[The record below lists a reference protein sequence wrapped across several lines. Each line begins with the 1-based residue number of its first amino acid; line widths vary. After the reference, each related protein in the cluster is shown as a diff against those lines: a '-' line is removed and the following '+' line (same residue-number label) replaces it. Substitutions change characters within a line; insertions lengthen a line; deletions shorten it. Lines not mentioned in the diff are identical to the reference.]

1 MKFIENKSK
10 ISVNFT
16 NNDEVQIGEMFI
28 IDGTVFMKTRNGN
41 NNIISYIDLSSGEE
55 YYEFDVMQNFR
66 GWAEAQKV
74 DGELKWWKV

>member
-28 IDGTVFMKTRNGN
+28 IDGTVFMKTRNGS
-41 NNIISYIDLSSGEE
+41 NNIISYVDLSSGEE
-55 YYEFDVMQNFR
+55 YYEFDVMQLFR
-66 GWAEAQKV
+66 GYKYAEKI
-74 DGELKWWKV
+74 DGEMNWWRV